1 MNLKL
6 QFQGYEF
13 DLDDISSY
21 SDLTKSIIKIDPN
34 FKAIEFSYIDDE
46 SDAITVCNDTDL
58 LALVCFLYISSLE
71 RNGVKYSIA
80 SAWCGIKKKQL
91 IFTI

>member
-1 MNLKL
+1 MYLKL

-13 DLDDISSY
+13 ELDGISSY
-21 SDLTKSIIKIDPN
+21 SDLAQSIVKIDPN

-58 LALVCFLYISSLE
+58 LALVFPYIYPH
-71 RNGVKYSIA
+71 R
-80 SAWCGIKKKQL
+80 KK
-91 IFTI
+91 